1 MGRSYLS
8 IKETRLIIV
17 MWQSLMCLVVAC
29 HQFKPDLL
37 SGDTVTVSSIENP
50 PYLKV
55 DGNDNYSGFV
65 VDLLA
70 ELSKR
75 TKANFNIKLV
85 KDGKYGW
92 CDSVNDYDNC
102 HNWNGMIGE
111 VYRGSA
117 DMAVADITVTPKR
130 LTAVDFSESFMS
142 SNLVLIAPKHID
154 KTQEMLYGIVEGG
167 STERFLKT
175 STLQAVV
182 KMKKNLKV
190 SCSSMQDCFNN
201 YDEERANAARRFN
214 KDLPLALIAE
224 KQTAEGLVN
233 TAQDPCR
240 WQIINFQADIRP
252 VNYGIALAKG
262 AAKRHGATVH
272 DIRTVLDYHISAM
285 KYEGVLT
292 GLKSKYW
299 PEAKC

>member
-1 MGRSYLS
+1 
-8 IKETRLIIV
+8 
-17 MWQSLMCLVVAC
+17 MWQSLVCLVLAC
-29 HQFKPDLL
+29 DQFKPDLL
-37 SGDTVTVSSIENP
+37 SGDIVTVSSIAHP
-50 PYLKV
+50 PYLQV
-55 DGNDNYSGFV
+55 DDNDNYSGFV
-65 VDLLA
+65 VDLLE
-70 ELSKR
+70 ELGKR
-75 TKANFNIKLV
+75 TNATFNIKLV
-85 KDGKYGW
+85 NDGKYGW

-102 HNWNGMIGE
+102 YNWNGMIGQ
-111 VYRGSA
+111 VYSGAA

-154 KTQEMLYGIVEGG
+154 KTQEMWYGIVEGG

-252 VNYGIALAKG
+252 VNYGIVLPKG

-272 DIRTVLDYHISAM
+272 DIRTVIDYHISAM
-285 KYEGVLT
+285 KYEGDIT
-292 GLKSKYW
+292 RLKSKYW

>member
-1 MGRSYLS
+1 MGRQYLF
-8 IKETRLIIV
+8 IAATRLIIR

-29 HQFKPDLL
+29 DQFKPDLL
-37 SGDTVTVSSIENP
+37 SGDTVTVSSIEHP

-102 HNWNGMIGE
+102 HNWNGMVGE

-142 SNLVLIAPKHID
+142 SNLVLIAPKNVD
-154 KTQEMLYGIVEGG
+154 KHQEMFYGLVEGG
-167 STERFLKT
+167 STERFVKT
-175 STLQAVV
+175 STLPAME
-182 KMKKNLKV
+182 KIRKNLKV
-190 SCSSMQDCFNN
+190 SCTNMKDCFDN
-201 YDEERANAARRFN
+201 YVAIKNDAASTNN

-233 TAQDPCR
+233 AAQDPCR

-262 AAKRHGATVH
+262 AAKRHGGTVH

-292 GLKSKYW
+292 RLKSKYW